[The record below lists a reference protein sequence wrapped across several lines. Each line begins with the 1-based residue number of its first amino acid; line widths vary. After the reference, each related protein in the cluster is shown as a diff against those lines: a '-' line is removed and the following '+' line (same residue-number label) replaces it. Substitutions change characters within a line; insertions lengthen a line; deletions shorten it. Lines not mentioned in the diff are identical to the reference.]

1 MKVSIRI
8 ALFCVFLLS
17 IPLLSEGQLMS
28 DYCQLPSS
36 IGTPVDPN
44 ALLVVDVSGSMGWKA
59 YSYGDADGNGDGFLD
74 NYSSTTTYEGYFD
87 PSKYYTPNASGVYVE
102 TAPTGTP
109 CTKTCTDWRCRNVNL
124 GDCEKGTHGCSASKW
139 ACCTTWAVIR

>member
-17 IPLLSEGQLMS
+17 IPLLSEGQLMT

-59 YSYGDADGNGDGFLD
+59 YSHGDADGNGDGFLD

-87 PSKYYTPNASGVYVE
+87 PSKYYTAE
-102 TAPTGTP
+102 
-109 CTKTCTDWRCRNVNL
+109 CERCI
-124 GDCEKGTHGCSASKW
+124 C
-139 ACCTTWAVIR
+139 